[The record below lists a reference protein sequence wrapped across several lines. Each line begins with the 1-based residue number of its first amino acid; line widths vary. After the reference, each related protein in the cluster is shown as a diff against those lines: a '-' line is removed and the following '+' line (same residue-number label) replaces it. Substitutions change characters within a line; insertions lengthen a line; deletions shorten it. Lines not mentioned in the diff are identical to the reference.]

1 MQFRKTRTELL
12 EGSSFSHGYSLVS
25 LSLFR
30 TRSLNTRHSAQE
42 VPKGLRV
49 QCGGF
54 QITSHR
60 MKTTRTH
67 FCPPKKTLTST
78 ALACLSAGIWL
89 SIILTTCA
97 GFCPTSALMSLKE
110 IQLSLQSTTRVRCP
124 LSLSPSSLPSPPPL
138 SKKKIGKEVKRKR
151 YPNGIDPILIPKKK
165 KKKKKV
171 RFDLP
176 RPSPLGFF
184 HPQKVKSLN
193 AKDSWVLIKPSTV
206 ENYSKPSVCGFRL
219 VFPTLAHS

>member
-30 TRSLNTRHSAQE
+30 TRSLNTRHSAQK

-67 FCPPKKTLTST
+67 FCPPKKDTYLYR
-78 ALACLSAGIWL
+78 ACLPVCRHLTFNYLDDMRRLL
-89 SIILTTCA
+89 SHFCA
-97 GFCPTSALMSLKE
+97 HVVKRDSVVAPVYDASSL
-110 IQLSLQSTTRVRCP
+110 SS
-124 LSLSPSSLPSPPPL
+124 LSLSKFFAFSPSSF
-138 SKKKIGKEVKRKR
+138 KKENRKR
-151 YPNGIDPILIPKKK
+151 SQ
-165 KKKKKV
+165 KKKV
-171 RFDLP
+171 
-176 RPSPLGFF
+176 SE
-184 HPQKVKSLN
+184 
-193 AKDSWVLIKPSTV
+193 W
-206 ENYSKPSVCGFRL
+206 Y
-219 VFPTLAHS
+219 